1 MKIDFDMNN
10 ERTQRKIGII
20 AVILGI
26 ILIAGIGLY
35 FLFSDNSD
43 VKEPLPDNGEQEEQI
58 DKVKRQ
64 AMIDEINADA
74 GGEEDIDTEKAKT
87 VMGLRIVIAD
97 EILDLYLDGN
107 AEKLQEEM
115 ENFLVEYDFYM
126 DVTKATCT
134 QIITMDYKKEIA
146 YIEFKLND
154 PARTILTLEYKDHG
168 KYEFNFR

>member
-154 PARTILTLEYKDHG
+154 PARTILTLEYKEHNE
-168 KYEFNFR
+168 YEFNFR

>member
-43 VKEPLPDNGEQEEQI
+43 AKEPLPDNGEQEEQI
-58 DKVKRQ
+58 DKAKRQ

-115 ENFLVEYDFYM
+115 KNFLVEYDFYM

>member
-115 ENFLVEYDFYM
+115 KNFLVEYDFYM